1 LSVEKDIY
9 NALTEQLRDKLAQA
23 LLQRDAREG
32 PDCLWVQL
40 ETSNIL
46 FITSSR
52 DMKPKEMTSLPEMQ
66 MEEERQ
72 AMTNKE

>member
-1 LSVEKDIY
+1 VEKDIY

-46 FITSSR
+46 FII
-52 DMKPKEMTSLPEMQ
+52 
-66 MEEERQ
+66 
-72 AMTNKE
+72 